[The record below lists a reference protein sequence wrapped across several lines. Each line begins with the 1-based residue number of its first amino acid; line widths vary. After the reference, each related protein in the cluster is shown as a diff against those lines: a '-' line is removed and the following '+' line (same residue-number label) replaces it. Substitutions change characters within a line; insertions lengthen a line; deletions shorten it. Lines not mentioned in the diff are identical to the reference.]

1 MFVATVV
8 FDVTVVAIVAAETT
22 AIVVVLVERN
32 WMHPEHHSM
41 RMKFRLFFVSPAVCN
56 RPLTLKVLH
65 PIPSQNLLVPLEVY
79 NPHPHPPLWSG
90 YTCWHHPVLWWIL
103 TPYSTQDSLRMASSA
118 WDKEL
123 E

>member
-8 FDVTVVAIVAAETT
+8 FDVAVVAIVAAETT

-90 YTCWHHPVLWWIL
+90 YTCWHHPVL
-103 TPYSTQDSLRMASSA
+103 
-118 WDKEL
+118 
-123 E
+123 